1 MTHLRASCPL
11 QFPLFSYSL
20 DYDRRMTYVIFKGS
34 KTRNR
39 TRSPVPEPGADLNR
53 FTKQASEA
61 TKFFQKKKFFTS
73 REIFSPPRGLSSS
86 PDTHRPSNSRASRL
100 L

>member
-39 TRSPVPEPGADLNR
+39 NPALDQPTRIFSRKKDLN
-53 FTKQASEA
+53 AA
-61 TKFFQKKKFFTS
+61 
-73 REIFSPPRGLSSS
+73 REIFSPPPAGAC
-86 PDTHRPSNSRASRL
+86 PDLQRPTSQADSRTSRL
-100 L
+100 LVTTRQRPGLR